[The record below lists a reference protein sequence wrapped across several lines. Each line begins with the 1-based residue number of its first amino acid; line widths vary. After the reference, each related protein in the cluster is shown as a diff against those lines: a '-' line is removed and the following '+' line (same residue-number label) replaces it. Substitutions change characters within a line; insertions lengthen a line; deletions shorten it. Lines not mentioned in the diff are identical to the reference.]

1 MARPARAPSAAALMA
16 NCTSRET
23 SPATYT
29 PGILVPPFS
38 SQFDALFAVAAPELL
53 KQGRAGMPPGIE
65 EERPPVE
72 ATAIDKTDERPAS
85 VCAFEPSY
93 ELFVHGD
100 AARLQALEP
109 IGSNSTW
116 TMGAQHQIAC
126 PLMQEESQARA
137 LAPLSE
143 HGSRRPR
150 CSQPSQ

>member
-38 SQFDALFAVAAPELL
+38 SQFDALLAVAAPELL

-72 ATAIDKTDERPAS
+72 ATAIDKTDGSCPKPWCKS
-85 VCAFEPSY
+85 VG
-93 ELFVHGD
+93 HGLSSMLAR
-100 AARLQALEP
+100 AARHAAGMRRGRAC
-109 IGSNSTW
+109 GSSLNWASFSR
-116 TMGAQHQIAC
+116 
-126 PLMQEESQARA
+126 LM
-137 LAPLSE
+137 
-143 HGSRRPR
+143 
-150 CSQPSQ
+150 